1 MYINSILEVVG
12 NTPLLKLNKIIERYD
27 LKANIYAKLE
37 YLNPTG
43 SVKDRTAL
51 YIIEQAKKQGLL
63 TDGATVIEATSG
75 NTGIGL
81 AMACKV
87 NGYKLILT
95 MPSSMSK
102 ERQKILKAY
111 GAELVLTDSD
121 KGMQGSIEKAKELNS
136 QIKNSIIANQFTT
149 DANLLAHYETTG
161 KEIYY
166 ALDGMVD
173 IFISSIGTAGTL
185 IGTAKYL
192 KEQNKDI
199 KVYGV
204 EPSSSPLLTKGY
216 SGAHAIQ
223 GTGANF
229 IPPLYDSNYCDG
241 VFTCSDADS
250 VKYAKEIAKCEGFL
264 AGFSSGAS
272 LSVAIDLAK
281 KEENAN
287 KNIVVVFADGGDR
300 YYSTEIF
307 K

>member
-1 MYINSILEVVG
+1 MVINSILEVVG
-12 NTPLLKLNKIIERYD
+12 NTPLLKLNKIIKRYD

-43 SVKDRTAL
+43 SVKDRTSL
-51 YIIEQAKKQGLL
+51 YIIGQAKRQGLL
-63 TDGATVIEATSG
+63 SDGATIIEATSG

-87 NGYKLILT
+87 MGYKLILT
-95 MPSSMSK
+95 MPSSMSE

-111 GAELVLTDSD
+111 GAEIVLTDSE
-121 KGMQGSIEKAKELNS
+121 KGMQGSIEKAKELNA
-136 QIKNSIIANQFTT
+136 QIKGSIIANQFTT
-149 DANLLAHYETTG
+149 NANLLAHYETTG
-161 KEIYY
+161 KEIYN
-166 ALDGMVD
+166 ALDGKVD
-173 IFISSIGTAGTL
+173 IFVSAIGTAGTL

-216 SGAHAIQ
+216 SGSHAIQ
-223 GTGANF
+223 GIGANF
-229 IPPLYDSNYCDG
+229 IPPLFDKNYCDG

-250 VKYAKEIAKCEGFL
+250 VNFAKEIAKTEGFL
-264 AGFSSGAS
+264 AGFSSGAV

-287 KNIVVVFADGGDR
+287 KNIVVVFPDGGDR

>member
-1 MYINSILEVVG
+1 MVINSILEVVG
-12 NTPLLKLNKIIERYD
+12 NTPLLKLNKIIKRYD
-27 LKANIYAKLE
+27 LKANLYAKLE

-63 TDGATVIEATSG
+63 SDGATIIEATSG

-87 NGYKLILT
+87 MGYKLILT
-95 MPSSMSK
+95 MPSSMSE

-111 GAELVLTDSD
+111 GAEIVLTDSEM
-121 KGMQGSIEKAKELNS
+121 GMQGSIEKAKELNA
-136 QIKNSIIANQFTT
+136 QIKGSIIANQFTT

-161 KEIYY
+161 KEIYN
-166 ALDGMVD
+166 ALDGNVD
-173 IFISSIGTAGTL
+173 IFVSAIGTAGTL

-216 SGAHAIQ
+216 SGSHAIQ
-223 GTGANF
+223 GIGANF
-229 IPPLYDSNYCDG
+229 IPPLFDKNYCDG
-241 VFTCSDADS
+241 VYTCSDTDS
-250 VKYAKEIAKCEGFL
+250 VKFAKEIAKTEGFL
-264 AGFSSGAS
+264 AGFSSGAV
-272 LSVAIDLAK
+272 LSVAVDLAK
-281 KEENAN
+281 KEENTN
-287 KNIVVVFADGGDR
+287 KNIVVVFPDGGDR

>member
-1 MYINSILEVVG
+1 MFVNSILEVVG
-12 NTPLLKLNKIIERYD
+12 NTPLLKLNKIIKKYN
-27 LKANIYAKLE
+27 LKANLYAKLE

-63 TDGATVIEATSG
+63 KNGATIIEATSG

-95 MPSSMSK
+95 MPSSMSV

-111 GAELVLTDSD
+111 GAEIVLTDSE
-121 KGMQGSIEKAKELNS
+121 KGMQGSIEKAKELHA
-136 QIKNSIIANQFTT
+136 QIKGSIIANQFTT
-149 DANLLAHYETTG
+149 DANILAHYETTG
-161 KEIYY
+161 KEIYKE
-166 ALDGMVD
+166 LNGNVD
-173 IFISSIGTAGTL
+173 VFVSAIGTAGTL

-192 KEQNKDI
+192 KEQNSNI

-216 SGAHAIQ
+216 SGKHVIQ
-223 GTGANF
+223 GIGANF
-229 IPPLYDSNYCDG
+229 IPPLYDKNYCDG
-241 VFTCSDADS
+241 VYTCSDTDS
-250 VKYAKEIAKCEGFL
+250 VKYAKEIALNEGFL
-264 AGFSSGAS
+264 AGFSSGAV
-272 LSVAIDLAK
+272 LSVAINLAK

-307 K
+307 

>member
-12 NTPLLKLNKIIERYD
+12 NTPLLKLNNISKKYN

-43 SVKDRTAL
+43 SIKDRTAF
-51 YIIEQAKKQGLL
+51 YIIDQAEKQGLL
-63 TDGATVIEATSG
+63 KSGATIIEATSG

-81 AMACKV
+81 AMASKV
-87 NGYKLILT
+87 KGYKLILT
-95 MPSSMSK
+95 MPSSMSI

-111 GAELVLTDSD
+111 GAEIVLTDSD

-136 QIKNSIIANQFTT
+136 QIKGSIIANQFTAS
-149 DANLLAHYETTG
+149 ANVLAHYETTG
-161 KEIYY
+161 KEIYQ
-166 ALDGMVD
+166 ALDGKVD
-173 IFISSIGTAGTL
+173 VFVASIGTSGTL

-204 EPSSSPLLTKGY
+204 EPSSSPLLSKGY
-216 SGAHAIQ
+216 SGSHKIQ
-223 GTGANF
+223 GIGANF
-229 IPPLYDSNYCDG
+229 VPPLYDAKYCDG
-241 VFTCSDADS
+241 VLTCSDGDS
-250 VKYAKEIAKCEGFL
+250 VKYAKEIAKTEGFL
-264 AGFSSGAS
+264 AGFSSGAT

-281 KEENAN
+281 KQENAN
-287 KNIVVVFADGGDR
+287 KNMVVIFADSGDR

-307 K
+307 D